1 MPPHAL
7 PPRLPLLVGRG
18 ILFEWRPQ
26 LTVCDKRLVV
36 GGRGGTPVHAAAFLN
51 QRRVILDSALASRP
65 SELRRIVVHEL
76 FHFVW
81 RRLSNQQRWS
91 WEALLHSERSHGELG
106 WSAEWRKRRL
116 THHDRRWRTRRWRE
130 YIAESFCDTAA
141 WLYARA
147 HRENTLSPRAAAR
160 RRRWFLQRIG
170 SGPLAV

>member
-1 MPPHAL
+1 
-7 PPRLPLLVGRG
+7 LVAGRG
-18 ILFEWRPQ
+18 R
-26 LTVCDKRLVV
+26 
-36 GGRGGTPVHAAAFLN
+36 GTPVHAAAFLN

-91 WEALLHSERSHGELG
+91 WEALLHSERSPGELG

-116 THHDRRWRTRRWRE
+116 THYDRRRRTRRWRE

-147 HRENTLSPRAAAR
+147 RRENTLGPRAAAR